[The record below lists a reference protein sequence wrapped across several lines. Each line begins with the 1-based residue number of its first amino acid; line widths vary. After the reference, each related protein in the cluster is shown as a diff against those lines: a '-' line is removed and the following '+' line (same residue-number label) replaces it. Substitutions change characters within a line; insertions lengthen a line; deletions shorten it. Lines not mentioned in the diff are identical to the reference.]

1 MTHYPPPSRVLT
13 EDDFFEMTGAIQT
26 PIAMALELEIQKFPK
41 RIVLKDSLQCTL
53 RPLRRDDEKAF
64 HSFFLEVPEAER
76 MFIKHRVTE
85 PGVIRDWC
93 QNIDLGRNFPLLAI
107 ADGKIVADATLHQQL
122 GGWKRHIGRV
132 SVLVLPHY
140 RARGLARTLITEIM
154 HISRNLGLERLEA
167 EFIGEQEAAIKM
179 FAMLGFSNLLRF
191 EDYVKDMQAV
201 SHDYVFMGLNLKVDE
216 EYAGVG
222 G

>member
-1 MTHYPPPSRVLT
+1 MS
-13 EDDFFEMTGAIQT
+13 
-26 PIAMALELEIQKFPK
+26 LELELQKFP
-41 RIVLKDSLQCTL
+41 RPTVLRDKTQCTL
-53 RPLRRDDEKAF
+53 RPLRKDDEKKF
-64 HSFFLEVPEAER
+64 HQFFLAVPEPER

-85 PGVIRDWC
+85 PQAIRDWC
-93 QNIDLGRNFPLLAI
+93 RNIDLGRNFPLLAI

-132 SVLVLPHY
+132 SVLVLPNY
-140 RARGLARTLITEIM
+140 RGRGLARTLVTEILQLAR
-154 HISRNLGLERLEA
+154 HLGLERLEA

-179 FAMLGFSNLLRF
+179 FAMLGFSNLLRL
-191 EDYVKDMQAV
+191 EDYVKDMQAI
-201 SHDYVFMGLNLKVDE
+201 SHDYVLMGLNLKVDE